1 MSEESEIRNAPFFLF
16 HDIQKKRMREIILMC
31 NKKKQKKMLL
41 KSLNIKFIYEEKNK
55 KRVKTHVDNFLPLS
69 INRDMALIKNYK
81 DNILYD
87 DNYCD
92 LYDINKLKIEKMKKI
107 IKDFFYDIFLFCVS
121 KNLSI
126 KEIST
131 FLSIKKYIFYKF
143 ISKCENI
150 INLFLQYKQIMLSH
164 CINRIPNFI
173 KVFSFSSLHILLK
186 YSVRTFFKNYSFYKY
201 IFTPNYKICFQCTD
215 KNSYYLE
222 IENRDTPQICCDDVA
237 TCEEI
242 KILESEEY
250 LKRLVTSSVG
260 FIDDYDDNKNKG
272 NNFLE
277 VFQKHLNI
285 FDIKKDY
292 VHFKI
297 NKYEQRKDIEKAFIY
312 IKNNILQ
319 KYDERRREKKK
330 DNDKLIRR
338 VQNMYGEV
346 ENRILSSLKKILDIT
361 NYDNEQEKC

>member
-1 MSEESEIRNAPFFLF
+1 MTGESNIENASFFLF
-16 HDIQKKRMREIILMC
+16 HDIKKKRMREIILMC

-55 KRVKTHVDNFLPLS
+55 KRVKIHIDNFLPLS
-69 INRDMALIKNYK
+69 INRDIEITKNYK
-81 DNILYD
+81 DIIYD
-87 DNYCD
+87 DNYCN
-92 LYDINKLKIEKMKKI
+92 LYDINKLKIEKIKNI

-143 ISKCENI
+143 IFKCENI
-150 INLFLQYKQIMLSH
+150 IDLFLQYKQIMLSH

-201 IFTPNYKICFQCTD
+201 IFTPNYKICFQCID
-215 KNSYYLE
+215 KDSYYFE
-222 IENRDTPQICCDDVA
+222 IDNRDTPQICFDDVA
-237 TCEEI
+237 TCQEI
-242 KILESEEY
+242 NILGSEGY
-250 LKRLVTSSVG
+250 LKGLVTSSVG
-260 FIDDYDDNKNKG
+260 FIDNYDDKNRG

-277 VFQKHLNI
+277 AFQKHLII
-285 FDIKKDY
+285 FDIKKDH

-297 NKYEQRKDIEKAFIY
+297 NKYDQRTDIEKAFSH
-312 IKNNILQ
+312 IKNNILG
-319 KYDERRREKKK
+319 KYDERRRGKKK
-330 DNDKLIRR
+330 DNEKLIRI
-338 VQNMYGEV
+338 VQNMYGDV
-346 ENRILSSLKKILDIT
+346 ENKIMASLKKILDST
-361 NYDNEQEKC
+361 NYDEENEKC